1 MRSLSVS
8 QKFTRRL
15 LNTAVISLLS
25 GIVATLPARSAD
37 KIYFDYG
44 PFGRSLPV
52 SSLEAFAEDGTV
64 DADLAPY
71 INRLPDDRQ
80 QDFQRFLSTPLPTLS
95 PNIPEAMGDPFALS
109 QWLYTPIGE
118 TVLTGFGQMIETES
132 GENGQ
137 RAIRAAIL
145 LAAADPDGLSL
156 LNIIRHYP
164 TGGVRLNL
172 QQIQVV
178 ARTVTAGMETTDE
191 LLSAAAQSAQA
202 AAVAEPT
209 LDYSALPLL
218 ADNGSLA
225 VEQRSLL
232 LDDSQR
238 DRTYPVD
245 LYLPANLSAVTGP
258 IPVVVFSHGFGDT
271 RRNPQAITAAQGLA
285 SNGFMVAVPEHIG
298 SNKTYQDGL
307 AQGLHSVT
315 FEATEFIDRPLDIRF
330 LLDTLEQKNSSEF
343 QGRLQLEN
351 VGMIGHSFGG
361 YTALATAGGT
371 VDINYLQQQC
381 DLEAELGSN
390 DINVALL
397 LACRALE
404 LAEVPGAIQQLTDG
418 SLGDDRIGFVFALSP
433 VSSLFG
439 DTGLSTIQMPVVLM
453 GGETDMATPVALEQ
467 LIAFQGLTTPER
479 YLYLAENISHSPE
492 LTRLVLDVTSSSN
505 NIVELFDENE
515 NTFSNLVVSLGIAHG
530 KLHLLNDE
538 SYRPYLTAAYAEAAS
553 VEPVN
558 LYLLRSVPDGF

>member
-1 MRSLSVS
+1 MRSPSVPP
-8 QKFTRRL
+8 KFIRRL
-15 LNTAVISLLS
+15 LQTTAISLLS

-52 SSLEAFAEDGTV
+52 SSLEAFAEDGTI

-71 INRLPDDRQ
+71 INRLPADRQ
-80 QDFQRFLSTPLPTLS
+80 QDFQRFLSTPLHSLS
-95 PNIPEAMGDPFALS
+95 PNIPEEMGDPFALS

-118 TVLTGFGQMIETES
+118 AVLTGFGQMIETES
-132 GENGQ
+132 GGNGQ
-137 RAIRAAIL
+137 RAIRAAVL

-164 TGGVRLNL
+164 TGGLRLDL

-178 ARTVTAGMETTDE
+178 ARTVTAGTETTDE

-202 AAVAEPT
+202 AAATEPA

-238 DRTYPVD
+238 NRPYPVD
-245 LYLPANLSAVTGP
+245 LYLPADLSAVTGP
-258 IPVVVFSHGFGDT
+258 LPVVIFSHGFGDS
-271 RRNPQAITAAQGLA
+271 RNNPQAVTAAQALA
-285 SNGFMVAVPEHIG
+285 SNGFVVAAPEHIG
-298 SNKTYQDGL
+298 SNKAYQDGL
-307 AQGLHSVT
+307 AQGLHSVA

-330 LLDTLEQKNSSEF
+330 LLDTLEQKNNSEF
-343 QGRLQLEN
+343 QGRLQLDH
-351 VGMIGHSFGG
+351 VGMVGYSFGG

-371 VDINYLQQQC
+371 VDINHLQQQC
-381 DLEAELGSN
+381 DVEAELGSN
-390 DINVALL
+390 EINIALL

-404 LAEVPGAIQQLTDG
+404 LAEVPGAIQPLTDG
-418 SLGDDRIGFVFALSP
+418 SLADDRIGMVFALSP

-439 DTGLSTIQMPVVLM
+439 ETGLSTIQLPVVLM
-453 GGETDMATPVALEQ
+453 GGESDMAAPVALEQ
-467 LIAFQGLTTPER
+467 LVAFKGLTTPER

-492 LTRLVLDVTSSSN
+492 LTRLVLDVTSSSS
-505 NIVELFDENE
+505 NIVELFDENADV
-515 NTFSNLVVSLGIAHG
+515 FSSLMVSLIIAHG

-538 SYRPYLTAAYAEAAS
+538 SYRPYLTAAYVEAIS
-553 VEPVN
+553 VEPLK
-558 LYLLRSVPDGF
+558 LYLLRSVPSGF